1 MAMSS
6 DNKKMSDDDE
16 ISYEFLFDEN
26 FRSFTITITSKKSLE
41 LNQLAICLKDFATD
55 VENGDIPLYASDEV
69 AMH

>member
-1 MAMSS
+1 MAK
-6 DNKKMSDDDE
+6 DNKKISDEDE

-41 LNQLAICLKDFATD
+41 LSQLAACLKDFAID